1 MNVRHCRSARKKI
14 RPRNLEKEPA
24 VSSDLLGSQ
33 ELSRFET
40 SRPALTQQVRKWNA
54 THTDYPRDRTVAQL
68 FEEIASAFP
77 GAIALVFG
85 NVQLTYAE
93 LNARANRLA
102 HCLRAAG
109 VGPETL
115 VGCCMDRSIELI
127 VALLAILKAGGAYV
141 PLDPEYPKERFNFLV
156 QDTQTKVMLTQKSFA
171 SSILADYQQ
180 TCLLVDA
187 SRSSGPD
194 PGNLT
199 LAGGPKSLAYVM
211 YTSGS
216 TGQPKG
222 VMVENRA
229 IIRLV
234 RNTNFC
240 RFGADEVFLQ
250 FAPISFDASTLEIWG
265 PLLNG
270 GRLVVAPPQP
280 TSLKD
285 LGRVLREQN
294 VTTLWLTAGLFN
306 LVVEE
311 RLEDLQSV
319 RQLLAGGDVLSP
331 RHVRQALERLPNCR
345 LINGYGPTENTTF
358 TCCHT
363 MHPGEPVPEPIP
375 IGSPISNTQVY
386 ILDEQLRP
394 VPPGTAGELYAAGDG
409 LARGYLNNPET
420 TNQKFL
426 RNPFAAD
433 SDERIYRTGDLARWR
448 SDGLIEFL
456 GRADNQ
462 IKIHGHRVEPGEIE
476 ITLAAHERVKQT
488 CVVSHP
494 SGNGPMRLVAYYISS
509 DSGLKEAELRSFLA
523 GKLPE
528 FMIPALFI
536 PVKSLPLTP
545 NGKVDRA
552 ALIALGMPARTD
564 AAMGI
569 AATRLEQTIIDIW
582 RKSLGTDQ
590 FGVTDNFFDLGGDS
604 LLLVGV
610 HASLEKALQ
619 SVIPI
624 TDLFEFTTV
633 QSLAHHLGG
642 QISSGQSVSD
652 AQQRARRQRA
662 AFARQRER
670 RIGSVT

>member
-1 MNVRHCRSARKKI
+1 VF
-14 RPRNLEKEPA
+14 P
-24 VSSDLLGSQ
+24 DLRGSQ

-40 SRPALTQQVRKWNA
+40 SPPALTQQVRKWNA
-54 THTDYPRDRTVAQL
+54 THTNYPRDRTVAQL

-115 VGCCMDRSIELI
+115 VGCCLDRSIELI

-187 SRSSGPD
+187 SWSSGPD

-358 TCCHT
+358 TCCHI

>member
-1 MNVRHCRSARKKI
+1 MPS
-14 RPRNLEKEPA
+14 
-24 VSSDLLGSQ
+24 
-33 ELSRFET
+33 ELFGHPE
-40 SRPALTQQVRKWNA
+40 LTQFKATASAQQLLAWNA
-54 THTDYPRDRTVAQL
+54 TCTDYPKDRTVASL
-68 FEEIASAFP
+68 FEEIVSASP
-77 GAIALVFG
+77 NSIALVFG
-85 NVQLTYAE
+85 KEQLTYAE

-102 HCLRAAG
+102 RRLRATG
-109 VGPETL
+109 VGSETL
-115 VGCCMDRSIELI
+115 VGCCMERSIELI
-127 VALLAILKAGGAYV
+127 VALVAILKAGGGYV
-141 PLDPEYPKERFNFLV
+141 PLDPAYPKERFNFLLH
-156 QDTQTKVMLTQKSFA
+156 DTQTKVMLTQKSLA
-171 SSILADYQQ
+171 STVLADYQE
-180 TCLLVDA
+180 TCVLVDD
-187 SRSSGPD
+187 SWSSGPD
-194 PGNLT
+194 PGNPT
-199 LAGGPKSLAYVM
+199 LAGGPNSLAYVM

-222 VMVENRA
+222 VMVENRG

-240 RFGADEVFLQ
+240 RFGADEIFVQ

-270 GRLVVAPPQP
+270 GRLVVMPPNP
-280 TSLKD
+280 TSLED

-311 RLEDLQSV
+311 RLEDLNSV

-331 RHVRQALERLPNCR
+331 RHVRQALQRLPNCR

-358 TCCHT
+358 TCCHSIY
-363 MHPGEPVPEPIP
+363 PGELVPEPIP
-375 IGSPISNTQVY
+375 IGRPISNTQVY

-394 VPPGTAGELYAAGDG
+394 VPAGTAGELYAAGDG

-426 RNPFAAD
+426 RNPFAAGHD
-433 SDERIYRTGDLARWR
+433 GRMYRTGDLARWR

-462 IKIHGHRVEPGEIE
+462 VKINGRRIEPGEVE
-476 ITLAAHERVKQT
+476 VALATHERVKQS
-488 CVVSHP
+488 CVVSHIAE
-494 SGNGPMRLVAYYISS
+494 NGSNRLIAYYISS
-509 DSGLKEAELRSFLA
+509 DSLLEEAELRKFLVE
-523 GKLPE
+523 KLPE
-528 FMIPALFI
+528 FMIPARFI
-536 PVKSLPLTP
+536 LVKSLPLTP
-545 NGKVDRA
+545 NGKVDRS
-552 ALIALGMPARTD
+552 ALIASGIPVQTNS
-564 AAMGI
+564 AME
-569 AATRLEQTIIDIW
+569 AATTQLEQTIIDIW

-610 HASLEKALQ
+610 HASLEKALR
-619 SVIPI
+619 VDLPI

-633 QSLAHHLGG
+633 ASLAHYLGG
-642 QISSGQSVSD
+642 RTSSGSSFSD
-652 AQQRARRQRA
+652 AQQRAQKQRA

-670 RIGSVT
+670 RLGSAT